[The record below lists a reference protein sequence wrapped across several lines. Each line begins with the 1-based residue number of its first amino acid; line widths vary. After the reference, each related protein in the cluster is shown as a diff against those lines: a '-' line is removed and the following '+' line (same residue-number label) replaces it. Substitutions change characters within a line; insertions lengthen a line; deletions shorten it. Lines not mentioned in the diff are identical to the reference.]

1 MNPFSREMKYDFK
14 VDLGR
19 TVDQFTGYLK
29 SNGWKV
35 QSSAQGDRAV
45 IQAQKGGILHDIVAA
60 ERALTFTLDQTS
72 GKLVVK
78 AGIGKCAVLHGLC

>member
-35 QSSAQGDRAV
+35 QSGA
-45 IQAQKGGILHDIVAA
+45 
-60 ERALTFTLDQTS
+60 
-72 GKLVVK
+72 
-78 AGIGKCAVLHGLC
+78 